1 MSALTTNFDAGPDT
15 LDPREFRE
23 LDPAAAEAE
32 LRLGLPEDEE
42 TQHALDEAQIVTRE
56 TLDFQFSI

>member
-1 MSALTTNFDAGPDT
+1 VSALTTNFDTGPDAP
-15 LDPREFRE
+15 DPRELRE

-42 TQHALDEAQIVTRE
+42 TQHALDEAQMVTKE
-56 TLDFQFSI
+56 TLDFQFSV